1 MKGRFMIVRDYGSK
15 LLLLLVF
22 SMVGMVCCN
31 AQSGKSLCVKKVMC
45 TASPEGE
52 AVPSLLDENGI
63 EFQPLDVVNW
73 KDYPYKPEVSFR
85 IAHTGR
91 EILLHY
97 KVKEASVRAVASGDN
112 GRVWEDACVEFF
124 VSPEGDDRYY
134 NFECNCAGRL
144 LIQGGAI
151 NERRPTASQEVLG
164 MVKRWSSLGGEPF
177 EERLGECSWELAMVI
192 PVSAFFQHSVGSL
205 DGKTMKGSFYK
216 CGDKLQPPHFL
227 SWSPIGL
234 ERPMF
239 HCPAFFGTLSFE

>member
-1 MKGRFMIVRDYGSK
+1 MIVRDYGSK

-31 AQSGKSLCVKKVMC
+31 AQSGKSLSVKKVMC

-144 LIQGGAI
+144 LIQGGAV
-151 NERRPTASQEVLG
+151 NERRPTASQEV
-164 MVKRWSSLGGEPF
+164 
-177 EERLGECSWELAMVI
+177 LAMVI

-205 DGKTMKGSFYK
+205 DGKTMKGNFYK
-216 CGDKLQPPHFL
+216 CGDKLQTPHFL

>member
-31 AQSGKSLCVKKVMC
+31 AQSGKSLSVKKVMC

-144 LIQGGAI
+144 LIQGGAV

-164 MVKRWSSLGGEPF
+164 MVKRWSSLAGEPF
-177 EERLGECSWELAMVI
+177 EERLGECSWELVLVI

-205 DGKTMKGSFYK
+205 DGKTMRGNFYK
-216 CGDKLQPPHFL
+216 CGDKLQTPHFL
-227 SWSPIGL
+227 SWSPIRL
-234 ERPMF
+234 EHPMF
-239 HCPAFFGTLSFE
+239 HCPAFFGTLFFE

>member
-31 AQSGKSLCVKKVMC
+31 AQSGKSLSVKKVMC

-144 LIQGGAI
+144 LIQGGAVNESGGAGHGETLELVGRRTFRGTFGRVQLGTGHGYSRFRFLPAFRRFSGRKN
-151 NERRPTASQEVLG
+151 NERE
-164 MVKRWSSLGGEPF
+164 F
-177 EERLGECSWELAMVI
+177 
-192 PVSAFFQHSVGSL
+192 
-205 DGKTMKGSFYK
+205 
-216 CGDKLQPPHFL
+216 LQV
-227 SWSPIGL
+227 W
-234 ERPMF
+234 
-239 HCPAFFGTLSFE
+239 

>member
-31 AQSGKSLCVKKVMC
+31 AQSGKSLSVKKVMC

-144 LIQGGAI
+144 LIQGGAV

-164 MVKRWSSLGGEPF
+164 
-177 EERLGECSWELAMVI
+177 MVI

-205 DGKTMKGSFYK
+205 DGKTMKGNFYK
-216 CGDKLQPPHFL
+216 CGDKLQTPHFL

>member
-31 AQSGKSLCVKKVMC
+31 AQSGKSLSVKKVMC

-91 EILLHY
+91 EIPLQS
-97 KVKEASVRAVASGDN
+97 EGSQCACSGLRRQWPGM
-112 GRVWEDACVEFF
+112 GRCLCGILRI
-124 VSPEGDDRYY
+124 S
-134 NFECNCAGRL
+134 
-144 LIQGGAI
+144 
-151 NERRPTASQEVLG
+151 RR
-164 MVKRWSSLGGEPF
+164 
-177 EERLGECSWELAMVI
+177 
-192 PVSAFFQHSVGSL
+192 
-205 DGKTMKGSFYK
+205 
-216 CGDKLQPPHFL
+216 
-227 SWSPIGL
+227 
-234 ERPMF
+234 
-239 HCPAFFGTLSFE
+239 

>member
-1 MKGRFMIVRDYGSK
+1 
-15 LLLLLVF
+15 
-22 SMVGMVCCN
+22 
-31 AQSGKSLCVKKVMC
+31 MC
-45 TASPEGE
+45 TASPEGG
-52 AVPSLLDENGI
+52 AVPSLLDGNGI

-144 LIQGGAI
+144 LIQGGAV

-177 EERLGECSWELAMVI
+177 EERLGECSWELVMVI
-192 PVSAFFQHSVGSL
+192 PVSVFFQHSVGSL
-205 DGKTMKGSFYK
+205 DGK
-216 CGDKLQPPHFL
+216 Q
-227 SWSPIGL
+227 
-234 ERPMF
+234 
-239 HCPAFFGTLSFE
+239 

>member
-1 MKGRFMIVRDYGSK
+1 MIVRDYGSK
-15 LLLLLVF
+15 LFLLFVF
-22 SMVGMVCCN
+22 SMVGMVYCN
-31 AQSGKSLCVKKVMC
+31 AQSGKSLPVRKVMC

-144 LIQGGAI
+144 LIQGGAV
-151 NERRPTASQEVLG
+151 NERRPTASQEVL
-164 MVKRWSSLGGEPF
+164 R
-177 EERLGECSWELAMVI
+177 
-192 PVSAFFQHSVGSL
+192 Q
-205 DGKTMKGSFYK
+205 
-216 CGDKLQPPHFL
+216 Q
-227 SWSPIGL
+227 
-234 ERPMF
+234 
-239 HCPAFFGTLSFE
+239 